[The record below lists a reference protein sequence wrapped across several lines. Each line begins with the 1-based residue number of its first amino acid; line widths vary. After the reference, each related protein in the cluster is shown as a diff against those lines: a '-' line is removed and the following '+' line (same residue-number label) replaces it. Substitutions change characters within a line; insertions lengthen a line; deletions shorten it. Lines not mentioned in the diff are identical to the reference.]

1 MTWAV
6 FAAGAFQYT
15 CSSKISDGG
24 VKIADGQGTQTVTFA
39 EMQVHDGPRF
49 MANDNIIFAHDMFF
63 LIRALRTESQ
73 ITAYHSDIVDTLLR
87 TREPFFRDP

>member
-24 VKIADGQGTQTVTFA
+24 VKIADGQGLCW

-49 MANDNIIFAHDMFF
+49 MANDNIIFAYDMSF
-63 LIRALRTESQ
+63 
-73 ITAYHSDIVDTLLR
+73 
-87 TREPFFRDP
+87 